1 MADMLHQDAADLAE
15 DAQRLLHEL
24 DQLVPGAATATGD
37 CRPALD
43 VLETTSSVEVV
54 VDLPGVRPD
63 SLRVAIRRNTLLI
76 VGAKLSGPIE
86 AQARFHLAERS
97 YGRFARVVRLGGAF
111 DASRARAVARA
122 GQLRVI
128 LPRLDDRRGRV
139 FMIAVEAE

>member
-1 MADMLHQDAADLAE
+1 MLHQDAADLAE

-24 DQLVPGAATATGD
+24 DQLVPGAATATHE

-43 VLETTSSVEVV
+43 VLETTAAIEVV
-54 VDLPGVRPD
+54 VDLPGVPAD

-76 VGAKLSGPIE
+76 VGAKLSGPVDP
-86 AQARFHLAERS
+86 QARFHLAERG

-122 GQLRVI
+122 GQLRIV
-128 LPRLDDRRGRV
+128 LPRLDDQRGRV